1 MPQEPAHRVYEPDT
15 SRMESD
21 ALLLCSHKQI
31 AVPDS
36 EAVSKERDLEQQN
49 TAFNK

>member
-1 MPQEPAHRVYEPDT
+1 
-15 SRMESD
+15 MESD

-31 AVPDS
+31 VFQDS
-36 EAVSKERDLEQQN
+36 EAVSKERDLQLQN